1 MDDNKNQ
8 KEQKINVNAENT
20 KVLYTDNIYMVTNN
34 FGVVLD
40 VTQRIA
46 NTNQFQVVNRI
57 NHLWSGIEQQN
68 NPRLIDN

>member
-8 KEQKINVNAENT
+8 KEQKINVNAEKT